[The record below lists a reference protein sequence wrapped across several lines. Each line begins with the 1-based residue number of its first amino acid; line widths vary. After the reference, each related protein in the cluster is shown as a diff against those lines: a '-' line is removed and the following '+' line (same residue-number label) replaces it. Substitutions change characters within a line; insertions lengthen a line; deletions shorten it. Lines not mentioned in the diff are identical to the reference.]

1 MLIYIIG
8 KITGN
13 QEYREQF
20 ARAEEALRAMYAC
33 DIINPAKR
41 GDMSQAD
48 YARLSYNAVCKAD
61 AVACLWT
68 ASESFG
74 ATMERL
80 IALDAGKLMM
90 NITPDYKIMEVD
102 KLVKELK
109 DAKD

>member
-8 KITGN
+8 SITGN
-13 QEYREQF
+13 PDYQEQF
-20 ARAEEALRAMYAC
+20 ARAEDALRREYSC

-41 GDMSQAD
+41 GNLSQAD
-48 YARLSYNAVCKAD
+48 YARLSYNAVAKAD

-80 IALDAGKLMM
+80 IALAAGQRMM
-90 NITPDYKIMEVD
+90 NITPDYEIKEV
-102 KLVKELK
+102 EP
-109 DAKD
+109 